1 MIIFDT
7 NDRAH
12 LNFCRLAQF
21 PRRGERKEKEKE
33 KKSYQSLTVTTLC
46 ICLTPLR
53 RALKSRFQHHCESYY
68 LAA

>member
-33 KKSYQSLTVTTLC
+33 KKSY
-46 ICLTPLR
+46 
-53 RALKSRFQHHCESYY
+53 
-68 LAA
+68 